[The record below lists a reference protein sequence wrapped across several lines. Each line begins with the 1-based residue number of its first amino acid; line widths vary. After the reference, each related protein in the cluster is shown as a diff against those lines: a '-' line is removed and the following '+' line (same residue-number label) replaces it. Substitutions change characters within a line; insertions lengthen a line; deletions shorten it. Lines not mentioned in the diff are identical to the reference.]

1 MPLTSASQLHTQPQE
16 ESELLLC
23 SWQPELQ
30 ELGIWA
36 AHGTGG
42 RPDWA
47 GFGSICLQLLSGL
60 LAVRWDGSL
69 HRSPPLSAPV
79 QQETGC

>member
-1 MPLTSASQLHTQPQE
+1 MSLTSARQLLTQLQE
-16 ESELLLC
+16 ESECLLC

-36 AHGTGG
+36 ARGRGG

-47 GFGSICLQLLSGL
+47 GFGSICLQLLSSL
-60 LAVRWDGSL
+60 LAVRWDGGLCRSL
-69 HRSPPLSAPV
+69 PLSVPD
-79 QQETGC
+79 QQETE